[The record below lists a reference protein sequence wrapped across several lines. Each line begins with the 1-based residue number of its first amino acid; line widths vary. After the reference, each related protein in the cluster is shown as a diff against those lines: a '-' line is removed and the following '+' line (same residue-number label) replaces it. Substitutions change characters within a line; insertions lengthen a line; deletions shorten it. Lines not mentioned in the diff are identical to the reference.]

1 MIIEVESRMPVYADS
16 DAFYAVI
23 SEVFERLQRESPQAL
38 QALARARLVVRLKF
52 THPLAEVML
61 NGRRPEVS
69 ITYGPSRLL
78 ADFDA
83 HLTGDTLH
91 QIASGRLSLAHALNI
106 GQLKVIGPIYKIG
119 ALADLFAA
127 VKQHYP
133 RVASERGLV

>member
-1 MIIEVESRMPVYADS
+1 MPVYADS
-16 DAFYAVI
+16 EGFYAVVK
-23 SEVFERLQRESPQAL
+23 EVFERLRRESPGAL
-38 QALARARLVVRLKF
+38 QAMARARLVVRLKF
-52 THPLAEVML
+52 THPLAEVTL

-69 ITYGPSRLL
+69 VTYGASRVL

-83 HLTGDTLH
+83 HLTGDALH
-91 QIASGRLSLAHALNI
+91 QIATGQLSLAHALNT

-133 RVASERGLV
+133 QVIRDRGVI